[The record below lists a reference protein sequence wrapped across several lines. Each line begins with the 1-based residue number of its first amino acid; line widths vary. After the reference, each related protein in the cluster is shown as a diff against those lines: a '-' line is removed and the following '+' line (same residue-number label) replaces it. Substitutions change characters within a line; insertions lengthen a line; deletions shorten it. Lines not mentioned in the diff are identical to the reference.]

1 MDRAADNV
9 VRVVQADRSI
19 LRTEN
24 RREVVRSSSD
34 AAPVSRSES
43 DRIVVRD
50 VVQTNYI
57 TRGSPG
63 PIGPSGTA
71 TVSVPPIEF
80 SYGDAPSL
88 RWTAPV
94 NGTFLNTRI
103 EIGTPFNGSVSTI
116 KVGIIGN
123 VEALMRADQNNPSE
137 SAVYDAASDFAV
149 VAGTGIW
156 LEVTPGAGTNAGAGT
171 LYVEF
176 LPES

>member
-1 MDRAADNV
+1 MARAADNV
-9 VRVVQADRSI
+9 VRVIQVDRPVIRS
-19 LRTEN
+19 EY
-24 RREVVRSSSD
+24 RRDVVRS
-34 AAPVSRSES
+34 AANSTSVTRGGGNRS
-43 DRIVVRD
+43 VVRD

-71 TVSVPPIEF
+71 TVSVPAIEF
-80 SYGDAPSL
+80 SFGDAPSL

-94 NGTFLNTRI
+94 NGTFLNTRVDI
-103 EIGTPFNGSVSTI
+103 ETAFNGTGSTI

-123 VEALMRADQNNPSE
+123 IEALMGADQNDPNTQ
-137 SAVYDAASDFAV
+137 AVWDVGSDFAV
-149 VAGTGIW
+149 AAGTGIW
-156 LEVTPGAGTNAGAGT
+156 LEITPGFGTNRGAGV